1 MKTIQVPV
9 ADFKRHL
16 SDYVSQS
23 QHGGTRI
30 VVTKHRKSVAA
41 VVSMEDLRRLESQKQ
56 VSGLSAIAGRWP
68 EFEEIESAVHEAVLQ
83 RYGDSG
89 RDVSL

>member
-1 MKTIQVPV
+1 MKTIEVPV
-9 ADFKRHL
+9 VDFKRHL

-23 QHGGTRI
+23 QHGGMRI

-41 VVSMEDLRRLESQKQ
+41 VVSMEDLHRLESQDE
-56 VSGLSAIAGRWP
+56 VTGLCAVVGGWP
-68 EFEEIESAVHEAVLQ
+68 EFEEIQSAVHEAIEQ
-83 RYGDSG
+83 RYGEPG